1 MSSNSITTRVEL
13 RVSILWIILLGLFT
27 VQPGLAESMKCEDM
41 PCCATK
47 AHIDQ
52 CCEMTE
58 SMAESAACHCQL
70 NERTPAPTETRSQ
83 IPSQQNFE
91 LETSLALVLN
101 LSQER
106 PAPLLLQTG
115 RGNHIGPNR
124 DQDFNSYSSFPNPP
138 PATE

>member
-1 MSSNSITTRVEL
+1 MEL

-41 PCCATK
+41 PCCAAK
-47 AHIDQ
+47 AHVDK
-52 CCEMTE
+52 CCEM
-58 SMAESAACHCQL
+58 ADVSATPVACHCSSK
-70 NERTPAPTETRSQ
+70 ERTPAPTETKAQ

-115 RGNHIGPNR
+115 RGNHIDPNK

-138 PATE
+138 PTAG